1 MSQLKRME
9 KSVAAVKGGLLVFTV
24 PLQLF
29 RTLRTHRTDVY
40 SEFLPYVLTDEQ
52 LHKHGFPVDS
62 PNHLGRTTMYR
73 ENRATDPTQ
82 RCCVRCRDT
91 FYILD
96 DGTYHSETLCRF
108 HTKKL
113 TAGTYDCCYGNS
125 MSEGCT
131 WHLHVTAERSPRDVE
146 FVKTQEKHELN
157 RNQSRTVYALDC
169 EMCYT
174 TRGLEVAK
182 IGIVGMDGLTV
193 YESFVLPEHPI
204 LDYNTVYSGI
214 TANDLR
220 GVSTTLADVETFLL
234 KLLNK
239 NSILVGHGLK
249 NDLKIRRQLRN
260 VSENYFK
267 IKE

>member
-1 MSQLKRME
+1 MDYTE
-9 KSVAAVKGGLLVFTV
+9 GHT
-24 PLQLF
+24 LF

-40 SEFLPYVLTDEQ
+40 SEFLPYILTDEQ

-108 HTKKL
+108 HTKKNVFQWCS

-125 MSEGCT
+125 MSEG
-131 WHLHVTAERSPRDVE
+131 L
-146 FVKTQEKHELN
+146 
-157 RNQSRTVYALDC
+157 YALDC

-239 NSILVGHGLK
+239 NSILVGHGLE
-249 NDLKIRRQLRN
+249 NDLKIQLHSQT
-260 VSENYFK
+260 VSESCHHIKEYEKKPAKFHK
-267 IKE
+267 IKI